1 MILAQVRQNQSQKS
15 EGRRQ
20 KAEGGSKAVGGV
32 VSSFMLP

>member
-20 KAEGGSKAVGGV
+20 KAESRGRQ
-32 VSSFMLP
+32 